1 MLAPS
6 YARLASDLSQ
16 LFSSST
22 ISHALAQHAEREGM
36 PADGARARLAQM
48 LYGVS
53 QGIISRHDAL
63 TIVQEQPEYMR
74 LQVGVVY
81 EDEHIACLDKPCDV
95 RLSLPTGGAAWSGEP
110 WAGSVSGE
118 PCPEVTLRDW
128 LLEHVPAVA
137 TDDGSEVRLCH
148 QLDYATSGL
157 IVAAKSHEAARAVS
171 GAFERREADKLY
183 AAIVF
188 GHPEWQQRIVT
199 APIVVSGRRFKQR
212 VGKSGKSA
220 RTTVEVA
227 CRGVL
232 TLPPHRGR
240 AATLVWLR
248 PHTGRRHQLRLHM
261 AHIGNPIVGDYT
273 YAADKQTYRMFLHA
287 ASLRLPLD
295 ELHMAEPL
303 YIEAPLQPA
312 GWANAFAPTELL
324 RLPEALPDAGSLV
337 AGLLADG

>member
-1 MLAPS
+1 M
-6 YARLASDLSQ
+6 
-16 LFSSST
+16 
-22 ISHALAQHAEREGM
+22 
-36 PADGARARLAQM
+36 AQM

-63 TIVQEQPEYMR
+63 TIVRDQPEYMR
-74 LQVGVVY
+74 LQVRVAY
-81 EDEHIACLDKPCDV
+81 EDEHIVCLDKPCDL
-95 RLSLPTGGAAWSGEP
+95 RLSLPPGGAAWSGEP
-110 WAGSVSGE
+110 WAGPASGE

-128 LLEHVPAVA
+128 LLEHVPEVA
-137 TDDGSEVRLCH
+137 TDDGNEVRLCH

-157 IVAAKSHEAARAVS
+157 IVAAKSPAAARAVS

-188 GHPEWQQRIVT
+188 GHPEWQRRTVT
-199 APIVVSGRRFKQR
+199 APIVVNGRRFKQR

-227 CRGVL
+227 CRGLL

-261 AHIGNPIVGDYT
+261 AHVGNPIVGDYT
-273 YAADKQTYRMFLHA
+273 YAADKHTYRMFLHA
-287 ASLRLPLD
+287 AALRLPLD
-295 ELHMAEPL
+295 ELHVDEPL
-303 YIEAPLQPA
+303 YMEAPLQPV
-312 GWANAFAPTELL
+312 GWANAFEPTEPL
-324 RLPEALPDAGSLV
+324 RLPEMLPDAGRLVTGLHV
-337 AGLLADG
+337 AG